1 MGIREKKR
9 VEMKEKEKEEEEEEE
24 KKKKRKKKMMG
35 GGEGAGKAM
44 IALVIG
50 TLVYYHCAYR
60 NSTILSL
67 LSDVFIVLLCSLAI
81 LGLLFRQMNIQSVPF
96 FALSFP
102 FPPIT
107 FFLRFRVSFLL
118 GFPSI
123 PWSGRYRRRLPMRLW
138 PG

>member
-1 MGIREKKR
+1 MGRKEKKR
-9 VEMKEKEKEEEEEEE
+9 VEKKEKEKEKKKE
-24 KKKKRKKKMMG
+24 KKIMDERRR

-60 NSTILSL
+60 NSTLLSL

-96 FALSFP
+96 SFSFSFQ

-107 FFLRFRVSFLL
+107 FSFLRFRVSFL
-118 GFPSI
+118 FC
-123 PWSGRYRRRLPMRLW
+123 
-138 PG
+138 